1 MKDIGQGPIRKLY
14 QCLLVPPAVLIAIG
28 IRILR
33 PLIVVRWGRID
44 IARIGGIYRADWYL
58 SLYHGRMCRDKYF
71 DIFYFDWS
79 GVVGN
84 SQWWAMWK
92 RVLRIFPFGG
102 LAKLVGRISCIL
114 PGDKLYIVPV
124 MDATP
129 STISEH
135 QDILK
140 RILEHKEPNVAFTPQ
155 EEHFGHQEIRG
166 LGIPEKAPFVCFHAR
181 DAAYLDAVYPDRSWG
196 YHDYRDSNIFNY
208 LPAVEGLAR
217 RGYHA
222 VRMGSTVKDR
232 LPASNAAIIDY
243 AANGSRTDFL
253 DVYLGAKCHSF
264 LCSDT
269 GMSIIP
275 EAFKRPVVY
284 VNWVPIQRISIWVS
298 NGIFIFKKFYS
309 VSKKRCL
316 TFSEII
322 QSGLGN
328 CWDGRDFEKN
338 EIELR
343 ENSPEEI
350 MAPVFEMEDRLK
362 GKWKAGPE
370 DEELQRRFWA
380 CLGWDNL
387 NPNVRI
393 GAEFL
398 RQNQDLLN

>member
-1 MKDIGQGPIRKLY
+1 MKDIGQGLIGKLS
-14 QCLLVPPAVLIAIG
+14 QCLLVPPAVLIVLG
-28 IRILR
+28 MRILR
-33 PLIVVRWGRID
+33 PFVVVRWGRID

-58 SLYHGRMCRDKYF
+58 SLYHGRMCSDKYF
-71 DIFYFDWS
+71 DIFYVDRS

-84 SQWWAMWK
+84 SQWWTMWN
-92 RVLRIFPFGG
+92 RVLRIFPYGR
-102 LAKLVGRISCIL
+102 LAKLVERISKLL
-114 PGDKLYIVPV
+114 PGYKLYIVPTTGV
-124 MDATP
+124 TP

-135 QDILK
+135 KDDLK
-140 RILEHKEPNVAFTPQ
+140 GILEHQEPNVAFTPQ
-155 EEHFGHQEIRG
+155 EERFGRQELRRLG
-166 LGIPEKAPFVCFHAR
+166 LSENIPFFCFHAR
-181 DAAYLDAVYPDRSWG
+181 DAAYLDALYPDRNWG

-208 LPAVEGLAR
+208 IPAAEELVR
-217 RGYHA
+217 RGYQA
-222 VRMGSTVKDR
+222 VRMGSMIKDR
-232 LPASNAAIIDY
+232 LPASNAAVIDY
-243 AANGSRTDFL
+243 AVHGSRTDFL

-275 EAFKRPVVY
+275 EVFKRPVVY

-328 CWDGRDFEKN
+328 CSDGRDLEKN

-350 MAPVFEMEDRLK
+350 MAPVLEMDDRLK
-362 GKWKAGPE
+362 GTWKAGPE
-370 DEELQRRFWA
+370 DEGLQRRFWA
-380 CLGWDNL
+380 CLGRDNI